1 MKKYK
6 YRGIEFTLQRHPYL
20 YGHYLVECDYR
31 CKHIKFAINN
41 AQAYDFCD
49 DDERRALRRWARQ
62 WIMYKMREQYETFY
76 L

>member
-6 YRGIEFTLQRHPYL
+6 YRGIEFVLQRHPCL
-20 YGHYLVECDYR
+20 YGHYIVECNYR
-31 CKHIKFAINN
+31 CKHIKFVITN

-49 DDERRALRRWARQ
+49 DDERKVLRKWARQ
-62 WIMYKMREQYETFY
+62 WIMYTMKEQYDAFY